1 MPKSTDK
8 QAYENKL
15 AYNNEYNRKN
25 YRSFSIRFNREDE
38 KKIIKWL
45 EKKKNLKQYLKT
57 LIVRDMNEST
67 LNHEIQGD

>member
-8 QAYENKL
+8 RAYENKL

-45 EKKKNLKQYLKT
+45 EKKKNLKHYVKS
-57 LIVRDMNEST
+57 LIVQDMNMNE
-67 LNHEIQGD
+67 NNIQMPGD

>member
-57 LIVRDMNEST
+57 LIVRDMNENV
-67 LNHEIQGD
+67 LNHEIQGE

>member
-45 EKKKNLKQYLKT
+45 EKKTNLKQYLKS
-57 LIVRDMNEST
+57 LIIKDMNDNNLIKEVRG
-67 LNHEIQGD
+67 E

>member
-57 LIVRDMNEST
+57 LIVRDMNENT
-67 LNHEIQGD
+67 LNHEIQGE

>member
-45 EKKKNLKQYLKT
+45 EKKKNIKQYLKT

-67 LNHEIQGD
+67 LNHEIQGE

>member
-57 LIVRDMNEST
+57 LIVRDMNENA
-67 LNHEIQGD
+67 LNHEIQGE